1 MLFWNEIIVRGFECK
16 ILLILIIINGVR
28 KLGLVGILEIE
39 IYLCKLVGICNLF
52 INWDYLK
59 YK

>member
-1 MLFWNEIIVRGFECK
+1 M
-16 ILLILIIINGVR
+16 ILIIINGVR
-28 KLGLVGILEIE
+28 KLGLVGISEIE
-39 IYLCKLVGICNLF
+39 IYLCKLVGIGNLL